1 MNHIEVFSELT
12 SGKLKNMLSGNLP
25 YKDVLSIVRKV
36 NTKMIYENVP
46 LSKVN
51 MHSESF
57 NFQALGYRSLDDFSI
72 TTTTGKT
79 SEFVNIS
86 VTPLCFYEL
95 DEKFN
100 LAPAPDNRSKII
112 LGLLKDEFE
121 RIKYRALYIL
131 ESSTDENQVTFYAKK
146 NIMFVKTCFHNHKML
161 FHDLFTLHPDY
172 IHDADAYIHYNI
184 NYFLIK
190 LRLFYEKLFEYF
202 LGSGRKT
209 EKQLLA
215 ELFQL
220 NPTLMYQQNTKTSS
234 VSEPETEIVSSEP
247 IKQRF
252 AADTSLAMAYE
263 TIGKAHNFSAEKV
276 RQLMELSGKVKW
288 NGNINTLGDII
299 YQLMNELKEN
309 NTPNLEASPDDIANI
324 VSLLFID
331 KENNPLSRSSIK
343 TSLYSGRSDK
353 RPKPGSKAKIDVQKL
368 ISGN

>member
-1 MNHIEVFSELT
+1 MNHIEVFSSLT
-12 SGKLKNMLSGNLP
+12 SGKLKNILSRDLP

-36 NTKMIYENVP
+36 NTKVIYENVP

-51 MHSESF
+51 MQTESF
-57 NFQALGYRSLDDFSI
+57 NFQALGYRSHDDFTI

-79 SEFVNIS
+79 SDFVNIS

-100 LAPAPDNRSKII
+100 LAPAPDKRSKII

-121 RIKYRALYIL
+121 RIKFRALYIL
-131 ESSTDENQVTFYAKK
+131 ESSKNENQVTFYAKK
-146 NIMFVKTCFHNHKML
+146 NIMFVKTCFHNHKIL

-172 IHDADAYIHYNI
+172 IHDSDAYIHYNI

-202 LGSGRKT
+202 LDTGKKT

-220 NPTLMYQQNTKTSS
+220 NPTLLYQQNKQSNL
-234 VSEPETEIVSSEP
+234 VSEPEPVMASSEP
-247 IKQRF
+247 LQQRY

-263 TIGKAHNFSAEKV
+263 TIGKAHNISAEKV
-276 RQLMELSGKVKW
+276 RLLVEIAGKVKW
-288 NGNINTLGDII
+288 NGNKNILGDII
-299 YQLMNELKEN
+299 YQITQKIGKNKMPLLK
-309 NTPNLEASPDDIANI
+309 ASPETLSALI
-324 VSLLFID
+324 SLICVD
-331 KENNPLSRSSIK
+331 EEGQPLSKSTFK
-343 TSLYSGRSDK
+343 TLLQPDKSDK
-353 RPKPGSKAKIDVQKL
+353 RPKKGSNGKID
-368 ISGN
+368 IF

>member
-57 NFQALGYRSLDDFSI
+57 NFHALGYRSHDDFTI
-72 TTTTGKT
+72 TTTTSKT

-86 VTPLCFYEL
+86 VTPLCYYEL

-100 LAPAPDNRSKII
+100 LAPAPDKRSKII

-146 NIMFVKTCFHNHKML
+146 NIMFVKTCFHNHKLL

-172 IHDADAYIHYNI
+172 IHDSDAYIHYNI

-220 NPTLMYQQNTKTSS
+220 NTTLLYQQNTQTTS
-234 VSEPETEIVSSEP
+234 VSEPEPVMVSSEP
-247 IKQRF
+247 VLQSY

-263 TIGKAHNFSAEKV
+263 TIGKAHNISADKIC
-276 RQLMELSGKVKW
+276 QLVSIIGKVKW
-288 NGNINTLGDII
+288 TSNRNILGDAV
-299 YQLMNELKEN
+299 YQIMQKKDNRGLPM
-309 NTPNLEASPDDIANI
+309 LEATPDVIS
-324 VSLLFID
+324 SLISLICID
-331 KENNPLSRSSIK
+331 SVGHPLSKHTIK
-343 TSLYSGRSDK
+343 TFLQSGKSDK
-353 RPKPGSKAKIDVQKL
+353 RPKKGSSGKIDIL
-368 ISGN
+368 